1 MTRRQRIIARILFG
15 VYLVAVAWLCFGKL
29 DGSQKMPATLWG
41 IPTDKIAHFL
51 MFLPFPVLAF
61 FAFDRFTE
69 KFRSS
74 VLWTIVTFLAGCAYA
89 AGTEYVQARLLP
101 YRTGDPADFKADLLA
116 LATSSVIVLIL
127 DLSKQKK

>member
-29 DGSQKMPATLWG
+29 DGSQNMPATLWG

-51 MFLPFPVLAF
+51 MFLPCPVLAF

-69 KFRSS
+69 KFWPT
-74 VLWTIVTFLAGCAYA
+74 VLWTTVIFLAGCAFA
-89 AGTEYVQARLLP
+89 AGTEIVQARLLP

-116 LATSSVIVLIL
+116 LALSSVIVLIL